1 MFLRQCRFVAF
12 IGALMLMRHGATVA
26 EFDNNS
32 PLGVLAHPAGFGQPW
47 SEDVTAQIVILTLD
61 LCQNSSS
68 NNMLSNSTGNVALFH
83 DPYEKD
89 HSRCS
94 FSEMTKSADA
104 FYPTIQY
111 LLIQDEQGKCIRAMA
126 KDPEV
131 SDSKLKLA
139 MLSFEDGER
148 TYFMSTRSR

>member
-1 MFLRQCRFVAF
+1 
-12 IGALMLMRHGATVA
+12 MRYGATVA

-47 SEDVTAQIVILTLD
+47 SENVTAQIVILTLD

-68 NNMLSNSTGNVALFH
+68 NNMLVAESLIQESNMLSNSTGNVALLH
-83 DPYEKD
+83 DPYEQD

-111 LLIQDEQGKCIRAMA
+111 LLIQDEQGKCIRTMA